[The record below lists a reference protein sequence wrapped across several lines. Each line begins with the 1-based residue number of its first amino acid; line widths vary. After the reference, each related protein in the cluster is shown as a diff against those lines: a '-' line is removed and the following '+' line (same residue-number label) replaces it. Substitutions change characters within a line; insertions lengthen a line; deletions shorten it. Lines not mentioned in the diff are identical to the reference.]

1 MTEPLF
7 VGGPIALP
15 ETIPVFPLT
24 GALLL
29 PFGRM
34 PLNIF
39 EPRYVNMIVDAL
51 ASHRVIGMV
60 QPKAMDEESPK
71 GASPLYDVG
80 CIGRI
85 VEFNETEDERFIIT
99 LAGMNRFRVIN
110 EVDTMRGYRRMVVD
124 YSEFSADLDETDD
137 VDLSRDG
144 LLDSLKRYLNGRDI
158 GADWSAIS
166 EASNLT
172 LVISLAMACPFDPRE
187 KQALLECASSAE
199 RAELLTTLMTMASH
213 DDSQAGSGAQPG
225 AGH

>member
-1 MTEPLF
+1 MTEALF
-7 VGGPIALP
+7 VGGPISLP

-29 PFGRM
+29 PHGRM

-39 EPRYVNMIVDAL
+39 EPRYLNMIVDAL
-51 ASHRVIGMV
+51 GAHRLIGMV
-60 QPKAMDEESPK
+60 QPKATDEESPK
-71 GASPLYDVG
+71 GASSIYDIG
-80 CIGRI
+80 CVGRI
-85 VEFNETEDERFIIT
+85 VEFNESEDEQFTIT
-99 LAGMNRFRVIN
+99 LAGMNRFRIVN

-124 YSEFSADLDETDD
+124 YSEFEGDLKEPDD
-137 VDLSRDG
+137 VDISRDG

-172 LVISLAMACPFDPRE
+172 LVISLSMACPFDPRE
-187 KQALLECASSAE
+187 KQALLECMSSAE

-213 DDSQAGSGAQPG
+213 DASSQPG

>member
-1 MTEPLF
+1 MTEALF
-7 VGGPIALP
+7 VGGPTSLP

-29 PFGRM
+29 PHGRM

-39 EPRYVNMIVDAL
+39 EPRYLNMIVDAL
-51 ASHRVIGMV
+51 GSHRLIGMV

-71 GASPLYDVG
+71 GSSPIYDIG
-80 CIGRI
+80 CVGRI
-85 VEFNETEDERFIIT
+85 VEFGETEDEIFTIT
-99 LAGMNRFRVIN
+99 LAGMNRFRIIN

-124 YSEFSADLDETDD
+124 YSDFSNDLEEPDD
-137 VDLSRDG
+137 VDISRDG
-144 LLDSLKRYLNGRDI
+144 LLDSLKRYLNGREI

-213 DDSQAGSGAQPG
+213 DASTQPG

>member
-7 VGGPIALP
+7 VGGPNTLP

-29 PFGRM
+29 PYGRM

-39 EPRYVNMIVDAL
+39 EPRYIHMIVDAL

-71 GASPLYDVG
+71 EASPLYEVG
-80 CIGRI
+80 CVGRI
-85 VEFNETEDERFIIT
+85 VEFNETEDDRFLIT
-99 LAGMNRFRVIN
+99 LAGMNRFRVVN
-110 EVDTMRGYRRMVVD
+110 EVETTRGYRRMLVD
-124 YSEFSADLDETDD
+124 YSEFLNDLEETDD
-137 VDLSRDG
+137 VDLNRDG
-144 LLDSLKRYLNGRDI
+144 LLDALKKYLNGRDI

-187 KQALLECASSAE
+187 KQALLECATSAE
-199 RAELLTTLMTMASH
+199 RADLLTTLMTMASH
-213 DDSQAGSGAQPG
+213 DDTASGSDARPS